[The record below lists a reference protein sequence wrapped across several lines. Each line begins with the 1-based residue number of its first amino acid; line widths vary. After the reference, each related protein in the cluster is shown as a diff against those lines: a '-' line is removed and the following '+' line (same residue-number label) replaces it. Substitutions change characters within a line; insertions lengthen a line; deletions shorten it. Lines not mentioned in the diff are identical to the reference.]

1 MKKIIIATVLLSFS
15 AMSAKAIDLSILS
28 LTGGLATNKAVFAA
42 SGKEEKQDDTNAGV
56 RTTNTASG
64 IFADDFG
71 SQFVELGIGRFVS
84 IGLEQQD
91 DMQTPTNVNHEGN
104 ALHENTV
111 AVAFNN
117 IDTTYAKLNLPQG
130 FYLKYGTFDVD
141 MKITA
146 SIASG
151 NTYGDRTASGKSV
164 GGGVQKYFRDTG
176 FGYRFEANLVDI
188 DNVVTTNGV
197 TTGSTAS
204 GGTNTVTISGMQGA
218 NAKVALTYTLGREGN

>member
-1 MKKIIIATVLLSFS
+1 MTRSKWTIAL
-15 AMSAKAIDLSILS
+15 D
-28 LTGGLATNKAVFAA
+28 G
-42 SGKEEKQDDTNAGV
+42 
-56 RTTNTASG
+56 
-64 IFADDFG
+64 
-71 SQFVELGIGRFVS
+71 
-84 IGLEQQD
+84 
-91 DMQTPTNVNHEGN
+91 
-104 ALHENTV
+104 
-111 AVAFNN
+111 
-117 IDTTYAKLNLPQG
+117 YNLPDKKKSTLSK
-130 FYLKYGTFDVD
+130 FFDVD